1 MASLLVIMKTAKPK
15 ITQNRRP
22 RFVKYSKAQIH
33 SRVYNI
39 PQLKFEDQRLT
50 SFAGLVVVQ
59 SLFSRLNLKEKLK
72 SCFKHMNV
80 RPIFGHHIVMLLLIV
95 HLMLGYRRLRDIDYY
110 REDPMLLR
118 LLGLKK
124 LPDVSTVCRALRT
137 VDKKSIEQIR
147 KLCREMFL
155 TRLKALGLA
164 RLSMDFD
171 GSVFGTGKAAE
182 GTAVGFNKKKKGQRS
197 YYNLF
202 CTIAQTGQVFDVL
215 PRSGNVH
222 DSNGARE
229 FILQCIGEI
238 RKVCP
243 GIIIEVRM
251 DSAFFNDEIV
261 TELDKQGVE
270 FTISVPLERFVQ
282 LKGMIEGRKR
292 WRIFNEVWSYFETQ
306 WKPKKW
312 DERYRFVF
320 IRQKSKK
327 QNKEPIQLDFF
338 IPHKYG
344 YDFKVIVT
352 NKQTT
357 AKKVL
362 MFHNGRGSQENLI
375 GEMKSQAQLDYIAV
389 RRLNGNHM
397 YMMSAIIAHN
407 ITRELQ
413 MMVKKKSRNTTEKR
427 APLWKFQDLN
437 TIRQNILQRAGRIT
451 RPEGTLTLTM
461 NGNAAVSQEIICY
474 LEALQEVA

>member
-1 MASLLVIMKTAKPK
+1 M
-15 ITQNRRP
+15 
-22 RFVKYSKAQIH
+22 KYSKAQIH
-33 SRVYNI
+33 SRVYSI

-50 SFAGLVVVQ
+50 SFAGLVVAQ
-59 SLFSRLNLKEKLK
+59 SLFSRLKLKEKLK
-72 SCFKHMNV
+72 CCFKHMDV
-80 RPIFGHHIVMLLLIV
+80 RPIFGHHIIMLLLMV

-110 REDPMLLR
+110 RDDPMLLR

-137 VDKKSIEQIR
+137 VDKKSIEQLR
-147 KLCREMFL
+147 KLCRDMFL

-164 RLSMDFD
+164 RLTMDFD
-171 GSVFGTGKAAE
+171 GSVFSTGRAAE

-222 DSNGARE
+222 DSRGARE

-238 RKVCP
+238 RRICP

-251 DSAFFNDEIV
+251 DSAFFSDEIV
-261 TELDKQGVE
+261 KELDKHGVE
-270 FTISVPLERFVQ
+270 FTISVPFERFVQ
-282 LKGMIEGRKR
+282 LKRMIEGRKR
-292 WRIFNEVWSYFETQ
+292 WRVFNEVWSYFDTQ
-306 WKPKKW
+306 WKPVKW
-312 DERYRFVF
+312 DERFRFVF
-320 IRQKSKK
+320 IRQKTRK
-327 QNKEPIQLDFF
+327 QNKEPIQLDLF

-357 AKKVL
+357 MKKVL
-362 MFHNGRGSQENLI
+362 MFHNGRGAQENLI
-375 GEMKSQAQLDYIAV
+375 GEVKSQSQLDYIAV

-397 YMMSAIIAHN
+397 YMMSAILTHN

-413 MMVKKKSRNTTEKR
+413 MMVKQRSRNTTEKR

-437 TIRQNILQRAGRIT
+437 TIRQSILQRAGRIT

-461 NGNAAVSQEIICY
+461 SGNAAVRQEIICY
-474 LEALQEVA
+474 LEALEKAA